1 MNPAVAEKSDSPA
14 APLQSSARPVIR
26 QEKPAPKV
34 RETRAAV
41 PSKVTPTPSRSPA
54 VSASVPTN
62 QAPTQVPVAQ
72 QQVVTPPPAPVVVQ
86 RPVQTQEA
94 PPAAPSPPS
103 NADLAPSVEAY
114 ARAIESRDIG
124 AIRRVNPGLTSD
136 QQRNFEAFFQSARNI
151 NVTFRITNIESSGN
165 SGEAR
170 LVGGFDYVNAE
181 NRTAQLPVSFAAT
194 FRHEGNTWR
203 IVSVR

>member
-1 MNPAVAEKSDSPA
+1 VVK
-14 APLQSSARPVIR
+14 
-26 QEKPAPKV
+26 QEKPALKV
-34 RETRAAV
+34 RETRAVV
-41 PSKVTPTPSRSPA
+41 PPKPTPKPSQSPV
-54 VSASVPTN
+54 VSAPAPTN
-62 QAPTQVPVAQ
+62 QAPAQVPVAQ
-72 QQVVTPPPAPVVVQ
+72 QQVVTSPPPPVVVQ

-94 PPAAPSPPS
+94 PPAAPSPPTS
-103 NADLAPSVEAY
+103 ADLGPSVEAY

-151 NVTFRITNIESSGN
+151 NVTFRVTNIESSGT

-170 LVGGFDYVNAE
+170 LVGGFDYTNAE
-181 NRTAQLPVSFAAT
+181 NRTERLPVSFAAT